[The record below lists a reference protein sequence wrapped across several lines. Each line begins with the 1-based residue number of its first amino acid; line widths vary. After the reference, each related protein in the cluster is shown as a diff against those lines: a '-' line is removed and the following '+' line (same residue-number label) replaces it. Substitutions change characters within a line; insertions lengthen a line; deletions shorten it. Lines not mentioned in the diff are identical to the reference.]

1 MGYQRRVHGE
11 LYFELYS
18 IIMRHLIVLCV
29 ASMVGVSTAN
39 YYIGHQPM
47 RYYVPQHMYVSQ
59 PQVANLNLDYSV
71 AVPGHQQ
78 MHMPVRYYVP
88 SAMSGHQHMYVP
100 QPQVVN
106 LDLDYSPS
114 VAFPGTMHT
123 VHNVTTNSVF
133 GSRSGSVNAEELG
146 SVDTNNDGMILKP
159 QETYIDIDVCYSP
172 NKKITLDCGADRKIN
187 ILSANYGRQKPGS
200 EVCPKPIQSINDT
213 DTNCISGSYKVMST
227 CNGRSRCE
235 LFANTPFFGDPCP
248 YVYKYLSVR
257 MECL

>member
-11 LYFELYS
+11 FYFELYS
-18 IIMRHLIVLCV
+18 IIMRNLIALCV

-47 RYYVPQHMYVSQ
+47 RYHVPQHMYVSQ

-106 LDLDYSPS
+106 LDLDYRPS
-114 VAFPGTMHT
+114 VAFPGQPTAAFHDYIT
-123 VHNVTTNSVF
+123 KPVF
-133 GSRSGSVNAEELG
+133 GSRSGSVTN
-146 SVDTNNDGMILKP
+146 VDTCQASKELAKDAVQANLNVLETISKAILIQP
-159 QETYIDIDVCYSP
+159 QC
-172 NKKITLDCGADRKIN
+172 KISLDKMDFSLDMEVAVVLVKSSVVDHLLLKQLVIAS
-187 ILSANYGRQKPGS
+187 ILLVMVLAL
-200 EVCPKPIQSINDT
+200 IQLL
-213 DTNCISGSYKVMST
+213 V
-227 CNGRSRCE
+227 
-235 LFANTPFFGDPCP
+235 
-248 YVYKYLSVR
+248 V
-257 MECL
+257 